1 MSSQFWVSNPN
12 SPSQGSGAALA
23 SSTSLTDISPAP
35 QWTLPYYLY
44 AGQRIRLTAYGRF
57 STTGTPTLLIGF
69 YYGGV
74 AGTALAATGATTT
87 GSGAASW
94 PWRASYNFR
103 VGAVGS
109 SGSVTGEG
117 SVSLGTSLT
126 AETGI
131 PIPATAANPVT
142 INTTTLQV
150 LTVGAQWGTN
160 SASNTITC
168 EDFIVELLN

>member
-1 MSSQFWVSNPN
+1 MSNQFWVSNGN
-12 SPSQGSGAALA
+12 SPSQGSGTALA

-35 QWTLPYYLY
+35 QYTLPYYLY
-44 AGQRIRLTAYGRF
+44 VGQRIRLSAFGRF
-57 STTGTPTLLIGF
+57 STTATPTLLIGF

-74 AGTALAATGATTT
+74 AGTALAASTAVTT
-87 GSGAASW
+87 GTATAW

-103 VGAVGS
+103 IGATGA
-109 SGSVTGEG
+109 SGTATGEG
-117 SVSLGTSLT
+117 SVTIGTSLT
-126 AETGI
+126 AETGT
-131 PIPATAANPVT
+131 PIPATNANPVT

-150 LTVGAQWGTN
+150 LTCGAQWGSS

>member
-1 MSSQFWVSNPN
+1 MSSQFWVSNSN
-12 SPSQGSGAALA
+12 SPSQGSGSALA

-35 QWTLPYYLY
+35 QYTLPYYLY

-57 STTGTPTLLIGF
+57 STTATPTLLIGF

-74 AGTALAATGATTT
+74 AGTALAATGAITT
-87 GSGAASW
+87 GTATAW

-117 SVSLGTSLT
+117 NVTIGTSLT
-126 AETGI
+126 AETGS
-131 PIPATAANPVT
+131 PIPASATNPVT
-142 INTTTLQV
+142 IDTTTLKI
-150 LTVGAQWGTN
+150 LTVGAQWGSN
-160 SASNTITC
+160 SSSNTITC
-168 EDFIVELLN
+168 EDFIVELMN